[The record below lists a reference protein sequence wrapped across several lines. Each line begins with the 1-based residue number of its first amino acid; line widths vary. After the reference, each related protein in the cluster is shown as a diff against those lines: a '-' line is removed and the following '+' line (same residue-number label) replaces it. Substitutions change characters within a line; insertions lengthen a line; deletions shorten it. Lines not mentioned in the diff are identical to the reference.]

1 MDKYK
6 RLLSNTLIF
15 AIGTF
20 SSKVLVFLLVPFY
33 TNLLTK
39 GEMGTAD
46 LIVQTANLIIPIVS
60 IGMSLGGLT
69 GYAINPAR
77 DWGPRMAHTVL
88 PIREK
93 GSSNWSY
100 APITLVGPVIGA
112 IAAVLLYQVIPW
124 G

>member
-46 LIVQTANLIIPIVS
+46 LIDQRLPSGVHRAE
-60 IGMSLGGLT
+60 GL
-69 GYAINPAR
+69 
-77 DWGPRMAHTVL
+77 L
-88 PIREK
+88 
-93 GSSNWSY
+93 
-100 APITLVGPVIGA
+100 
-112 IAAVLLYQVIPW
+112 
-124 G
+124 